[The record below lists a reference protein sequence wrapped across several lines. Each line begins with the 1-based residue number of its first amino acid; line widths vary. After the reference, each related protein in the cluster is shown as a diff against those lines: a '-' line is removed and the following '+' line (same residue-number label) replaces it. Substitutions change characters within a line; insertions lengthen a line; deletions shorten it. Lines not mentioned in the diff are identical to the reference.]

1 MDSEGYLRY
10 VRHEGEPS
18 KYEINGESFI
28 VPRSYMGFRDESG
41 LYNNIWGT
49 GQYKLDIELKETCG
63 ITDAY
68 RANWK
73 KDRKRRKKIE
83 PKEGFL
89 TGIWQTVSSQQW
101 DEITQSWVIT
111 TLSAP
116 AGVISNKLI
125 EELNLTPSK

>member
-1 MDSEGYLRY
+1 M
-10 VRHEGEPS
+10 
-18 KYEINGESFI
+18 
-28 VPRSYMGFRDESG
+28 
-41 LYNNIWGT
+41 
-49 GQYKLDIELKETCG
+49 DIELKETCG

-73 KDRKRRKKIE
+73 KDRKRRKKME